1 MNPIISG
8 KSYDFAVEQCYLLNF
23 TSYNLEKPK
32 EESFKLI
39 QFNYF

>member
-8 KSYDFAVEQCYLLNF
+8 KSNESAVEQRYLLNF
-23 TSYNLEKPK
+23 IFYDLEKPK